1 MDYKEQLLS
10 VYPNCKANV
19 GHNRVTIVQ
28 IYDTVRNNA
37 ELKRRTEAYRQAL
50 EAKEAGKVLKAMKA
64 ENFPML
70 VPAVLCK
77 GGRNK
82 ESIES
87 WTCFCQA
94 DFDNIA
100 PELLDEA
107 RRRIRELKFVV
118 MYHVSMGGRGLHV
131 YYVFQIPNCGMN
143 EKVYEQAFRQGNELI
158 ANAIPADYDTAVETP
173 THGSSLCHDPEAW
186 FNTDLEPLKVDMSCD
201 VKKRRKGSSIVNS
214 EAVTQDKWPARWTA
228 EKVFAMAQGMVD
240 RSSRGEFAQGNRN
253 NYLVALACLLS
264 DYGMN
269 EETAAQLMN
278 TEYSGQYGEEPIPSL
293 VRGCYKTVAV
303 MHGKKALPD
312 SQRGGDRSKDVKM
325 ELSADFI
332 RRQCLRFDV
341 ISRKIVK
348 LDGTELTDRDIN
360 SMLLACSVEMGQ
372 NISLQVFRAA
382 LMSDC
387 VPEFNP
393 LTEYLKGPANSRP
406 KEVNDGESIIDKVAD
421 MVHVTNSPLVNIYDT
436 SQTSQTSPHSNQSPT
451 TLWHTCF
458 RKWFVSMVASWMFP
472 EVVNHQ
478 MLVLIGKQGI
488 FKSTWLDAL
497 IPPELVRYRC
507 RQSATDFSDK
517 DEQLRCTEFGLVNFD
532 EFDRLSG
539 RDLDN
544 LKSLIIT
551 PDVNVRAP
559 YGTTKERRIRIASY
573 CASGNKLQFLTDQ
586 TGNRRFLPF
595 FVESI
600 DSPFETPIPHRAMY
614 DEAVRLIEGGGFEY
628 WFTLD
633 EIERMSGYVE
643 QFADHTPEEELIDV
657 YFDVPRSDPE
667 TPETRTVIF
676 LTPSEILAK
685 LTTWGN
691 IKKPISVRQLN
702 TLLDKKGFARVRHGS
717 KSQRGYLVVELETT
731 TINSNRIVSTAQN
744 VF

>member
-19 GHNRVTIVQ
+19 GHSRVTIVE
-28 IYDTVRNNA
+28 IYDTVRNDA
-37 ELKRRTEAYRQAL
+37 ELKRRTEAYRQAM
-50 EAKEAGKVLKAMKA
+50 EAKEAGKVLKTMKA
-64 ENFPML
+64 ENFPMF

-94 DFDNIA
+94 DFDNID

-158 ANAIPADYDTAVETP
+158 ANAIPADYDTAVESP

-186 FNTDLEPLKVDMSCD
+186 LNTDLEPLKVDMSCD

-228 EKVFAMAQGMVD
+228 ERVFSMAQGMVD

-269 EETAAQLMN
+269 EETAAQLMV

-293 VRGCYKTVAV
+293 VRGCYKTVAA

-360 SMLLACSVEMGQ
+360 SMLLACNVEMGQ

-421 MVHVTNSPLVNIYDT
+421 MVHVTYSPLVNISDT
-436 SQTSQTSPHSNQSPT
+436 SQTSQTSQTPQTSQPPQTPQTPQTSQTPQTTPHPTQSPSS
-451 TLWHTCF
+451 LWHTCF
-458 RKWFVSMVASWMFP
+458 RKWFVSMVAS
-472 EVVNHQ
+472 
-478 MLVLIGKQGI
+478 
-488 FKSTWLDAL
+488 
-497 IPPELVRYRC
+497 
-507 RQSATDFSDK
+507 
-517 DEQLRCTEFGLVNFD
+517 
-532 EFDRLSG
+532 
-539 RDLDN
+539 
-544 LKSLIIT
+544 
-551 PDVNVRAP
+551 
-559 YGTTKERRIRIASY
+559 
-573 CASGNKLQFLTDQ
+573 
-586 TGNRRFLPF
+586 
-595 FVESI
+595 
-600 DSPFETPIPHRAMY
+600 
-614 DEAVRLIEGGGFEY
+614 
-628 WFTLD
+628 
-633 EIERMSGYVE
+633 
-643 QFADHTPEEELIDV
+643 
-657 YFDVPRSDPE
+657 
-667 TPETRTVIF
+667 
-676 LTPSEILAK
+676 
-685 LTTWGN
+685 
-691 IKKPISVRQLN
+691 
-702 TLLDKKGFARVRHGS
+702 
-717 KSQRGYLVVELETT
+717 
-731 TINSNRIVSTAQN
+731 
-744 VF
+744 